1 MVNLFLSKPPA
12 GGSEGDTARERIL
25 LLQSLESII
34 WSVVTSGGRYEP
46 RLWLCNTISRIR
58 YIDPRTSGSYSS
70 GFWNL
75 SRHPWRVL
83 QWFDHFA
90 STGDFGHKK
99 GARAMSQFAFVNR
112 DICWE
117 ELEWKGRH
125 GQSPAVVATKP
136 HYFHDLN
143 VLQTVENFLEHVPEF
158 WSSDELAESVKDGDI
173 LHIDTQFFVDQF
185 IHLMYEE
192 NMGDIWAMIDDFVVE
207 EQFASLCQRI
217 LILLGE
223 HELFGF
229 LASICKIRRT
239 RWTSEDF
246 GHPSS
251 WVENVLSS
259 NIDDMTLNDFLLVN
273 AVINEG
279 RQILRLLGDEEHEPE
294 SSKIEELLKSSSC
307 YSDVSHWSLMME
319 CRKVELFTAI
329 RWVSLESWIIH
340 YTLSKECKNKEHYE
354 ALFIKNG
361 IGFRK
366 SGDHSW
372 IHSSGLTE
380 GSRSNSDDEDYRRKR
395 FRKKRKRRKHVDEE
409 TDMDELIDFDASN
422 EDSHLG
428 RGSWLLST
436 DGFLPLGTWYAFM
449 SKDLPEHLSRD
460 CFSSW
465 MKWVCS
471 KYDS

>member
-1 MVNLFLSKPPA
+1 MFYFYAFKVPTFPYFALIA
-12 GGSEGDTARERIL
+12 GHPRRI
-25 LLQSLESII
+25 
-34 WSVVTSGGRYEP
+34 
-46 RLWLCNTISRIR
+46 
-58 YIDPRTSGSYSS
+58 
-70 GFWNL
+70 
-75 SRHPWRVL
+75 L

-143 VLQTVENFLEHVPEF
+143 VLQTVENFLEYVPEF
-158 WSSDELAESVKDGDI
+158 WSSEELAESVKDGDI

-192 NMGDIWAMIDDFVVE
+192 NKGDIWAMIDDFVVE
-207 EQFASLCQRI
+207 EQFASLCQRL
-217 LILLGE
+217 LILLEE
-223 HELFGF
+223 HELLGF
-229 LASICKIRRT
+229 LASICKIGRT
-239 RWTSEDF
+239 RWASEEF
-246 GHPSS
+246 GHPSFWIES
-251 WVENVLSS
+251 VLSS
-259 NIDDMTLNDFLLVN
+259 NIDNMTLNDFLLVN

-294 SSKIEELLKSSSC
+294 SSKIDELLKSSSC

-319 CRKVELFTAI
+319 CRKVELFTAV

-340 YTLSKECKNKEHYE
+340 YTLSKECKNKEYCE
-354 ALFIKNG
+354 SLFIKNG
-361 IGFRK
+361 IGFTK
-366 SGDHSW
+366 SSDYSW

-380 GSRSNSDDEDYRRKR
+380 GSRSNSDDEDYRRRKR
-395 FRKKRKRRKHVDEE
+395 FRKKRKRRKHVDRE
-409 TDMDELIDFDASN
+409 TDTDELIDFGASN
-422 EDSHLG
+422 EDLHMG

-436 DGFLPLGTWYAFM
+436 DGF
-449 SKDLPEHLSRD
+449 
-460 CFSSW
+460 SSPW
-465 MKWVCS
+465 NMVRFYVRCLVS
-471 KYDS
+471 IPISSCI